1 MLEVSR
7 RYTSKGLSSR
17 RSNTRVYY
25 MNNGRRDVRV
35 CKAAFLRTHAV
46 TNGRLSRALKVYADN
61 SGSPHPDQRGRH
73 TPVNKTTDDDIA
85 FVKDHIQSFPKYR
98 SHYSRANNPIRQY
111 LHPDLSITKMYL
123 LYKDVCSTQGKSQ
136 VSEGIYRKVF
146 NEQFNLSFGRYY
158 MHAYLLAVM
167 RFAPTLSYPSH
178 ASPTLSSLISFTLSL
193 SRSFFFL
200 LSLSS
205 ISHSSAPLLTHLIS
219 LSSSLTLLANLP
231 HHLSFLSSHV
241 SPSPS
246 HVYTFSLKQPE
257 I

>member
-1 MLEVSR
+1 M
-7 RYTSKGLSSR
+7 
-17 RSNTRVYY
+17 
-25 MNNGRRDVRV
+25 
-35 CKAAFLRTHAV
+35 
-46 TNGRLSRALKVYADN
+46 
-61 SGSPHPDQRGRH
+61 
-73 TPVNKTTDDDIA
+73 NKTTDDVA

-98 SHYSRANNPIRQY
+98 SHYSRATNPIRQY

-158 MHAYLLAVM
+158 YLLAVM
-167 RFAPTLSYPSH
+167 R
-178 ASPTLSSLISFTLSL
+178 SFTLSATHLMLPLLSPLTDLSLSL
-193 SRSFFFL
+193 SRALSFFFC
-200 LSLSS
+200 LSLPSLT
-205 ISHSSAPLLTHLIS
+205 LLIHLIS
-219 LSSSLTLLANLP
+219 FSSSLTFLANIP
-231 HHLSFLSSHV
+231 HHLSFFLSSHVV